1 MNSTNIFAI
10 SALINGIVS
19 ITFGILVISKNWR
32 DRMNQI
38 FFFMTISFAVWSFS
52 YWQWQLSTD
61 YDTAMMWVRILSI
74 GSLFIPILFYHWV
87 IKLVNANTAVN
98 KILLW
103 LAYGAA
109 MVILL
114 FAKSNLFIAGLERKS
129 FFQFWPNPGIA
140 YNVYFSYI
148 YLGLIL
154 YTVYLLLRSYK
165 TAGDANK
172 KGQILYIIFAVIFGF
187 GGGLSNFPL
196 WWGINIPPYGNFLAA
211 AFPFLFGYSILK
223 YKLFNAKTI
232 ATEILVFFIAVILLV
247 EATLSASIIEA
258 VLKTGIFIIV
268 SIFGYLLIQS
278 VYREVA
284 QREKIELLAKDLE
297 AANQR
302 LRELD
307 TQKTEFISF
316 ATHQLRAPLTAMKGY
331 ASLIIEGDMGE
342 VPAKV
347 SEAVS
352 RMFES
357 AKTMTSVVDDYLNVS
372 RIELGSM
379 KYNFEPL
386 DMNALVNEVAGELK
400 PNIMKAGL
408 KFDYK
413 VVGEGPWMVSVDP
426 DKWKQVIA
434 NIIDNSVKYT
444 PRGSLLVKLERV
456 PNADGTIPVRFSV
469 TDTGIGIAPGVM
481 PKLFQK
487 FSRADNANKQNI
499 HGTGLGL
506 FIVREIVNAHH
517 GRVWAESDGEGKGSK
532 FIVELPVIKG

>member
-61 YDTAMMWVRILSI
+61 YDTAMMWVRLLSI

-87 IKLVNANTAVN
+87 IKLVNANTLVN

-103 LAYGAA
+103 LAYSAA
-109 MVILL
+109 VVILL
-114 FAKSNLFIAGLERKS
+114 FARTNLFIAGLERKS
-129 FFQFWPNPGIA
+129 FFQFWPNAGIA

-148 YLGLIL
+148 YVGLIL

-172 KGQILYIIFAVIFGF
+172 KGQILYIIFAVVFGF

-247 EATLSASIIEA
+247 EATLSTSILEA
-258 VLKTGIFIIV
+258 VLKTGIFIVV
-268 SIFGYLLIQS
+268 SIFGYLLIKS

-297 AANQR
+297 SANQH

-307 TQKTEFISF
+307 KQKTEFISF
-316 ATHQLRAPLTAMKGY
+316 ATHQLRAPITAIKGY
-331 ASLIIEGDMGE
+331 SSLIIEGDMGE
-342 VPAKV
+342 VSEKV
-347 SEAVS
+347 REAVS
-352 RMFES
+352 RVFES
-357 AKTMTSVVDDYLNVS
+357 SKTMANVIDDYLNVS

-386 DMNALVNEVAGELK
+386 DMNTLVNEVAGELK
-400 PNIMKAGL
+400 PNIMKEGL

-413 VVGEGPWMVSVDP
+413 VVGEGPWTVSADP

-444 PRGSLLVKLERV
+444 PSGSLSVKLERV

-469 TDTGIGIAPGVM
+469 TDTGIGIAPEVM

-517 GRVWAESDGEGKGSK
+517 GRVWAESAGEGKGSK
-532 FIVELPVIKG
+532 FIVELPAV

>member
-1 MNSTNIFAI
+1 
-10 SALINGIVS
+10 
-19 ITFGILVISKNWR
+19 
-32 DRMNQI
+32 
-38 FFFMTISFAVWSFS
+38 
-52 YWQWQLSTD
+52 
-61 YDTAMMWVRILSI
+61 
-74 GSLFIPILFYHWV
+74 
-87 IKLVNANTAVN
+87 
-98 KILLW
+98 
-103 LAYGAA
+103 
-109 MVILL
+109 
-114 FAKSNLFIAGLERKS
+114 
-129 FFQFWPNPGIA
+129 
-140 YNVYFSYI
+140 
-148 YLGLIL
+148 L

-165 TAGDANK
+165 TAEDVNK

-247 EATLSASIIEA
+247 EATLSASILEA
-258 VLKTGIFIIV
+258 VLKTGIFIVV
-268 SIFGYLLIQS
+268 SIFGYLLIRS

-297 AANQR
+297 NANER

-307 TQKTEFISF
+307 KQKTEFISF

-347 SEAVS
+347 NEAVG

-357 AKTMTSVVDDYLNVS
+357 AKTMTTVVDDYLNVS

-386 DMNALVNEVAGELK
+386 DMNVLVNEVAGELK
-400 PNIMKAGL
+400 PNIMKSGL

-413 VVGEGPWMVSVDP
+413 VVGEGPWAVSADP

-444 PRGSLLVKLERV
+444 PRGSLSVKLERV
-456 PNADGTIPVRFSV
+456 PNADGTIPVRLSV

-517 GRVWAESDGEGKGSK
+517 GRVWAESEGEGKGSK
-532 FIVELPVIKG
+532 FIVELPAT